1 MKRLHTKSTAPSAK
15 QCTSTSGDTPLMLA
29 RRASHSSRKAGR
41 IRHSW
46 EHVEWLRDARFK
58 RGLACDWN
66 TTSGN
71 GRSPWSCR
79 IPGAIRRPQRG
90 RVHRRSSPRRV
101 TRRDYHA
108 NGAEERTRTS
118 TSLRTHEP
126 ESCASA
132 NSATSAREERGEIV
146 VALPPVKAGS
156 SRVKQAR
163 GSLGLAQH
171 SSGSDRLDRQLLSA
185 V

>member
-1 MKRLHTKSTAPSAK
+1 MTGIRQVVVDAVHGAVEFQPQYAGPKGAEYTVGRV
-15 QCTSTSGDTPLMLA
+15 LA
-29 RRASHSSRKAGR
+29 ESLGAITTRTVR
-41 IRHSW
+41 
-46 EHVEWLRDARFK
+46 K

-79 IPGAIRRPQRG
+79 IPVAIRRPQRG

-171 SSGSDRLDRQLLSA
+171 SSGSDRLARQLLSA